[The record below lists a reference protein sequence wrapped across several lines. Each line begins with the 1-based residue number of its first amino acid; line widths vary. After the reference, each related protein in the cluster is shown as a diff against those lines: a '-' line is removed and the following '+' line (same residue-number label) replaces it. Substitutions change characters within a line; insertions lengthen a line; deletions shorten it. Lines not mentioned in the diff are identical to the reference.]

1 MMQSVEEL
9 AQTITALP
17 RADQEALID
26 QVVQLNFQKGL
37 MDLSDRYC
45 ARLRREG
52 RLDIPA
58 EEVWEELRRIRDEV
72 AERAC
77 PN

>member
-1 MMQSVEEL
+1 MESVDEL
-9 AQTITALP
+9 AKTITALP
-17 RADQEALID
+17 RSEQEALID
-26 QVVQLNFQKGL
+26 KVARLNFLKGL
-37 MDLSDRYC
+37 SDLSDRYR
-45 ARLRREG
+45 ARLARQA

-77 PN
+77 PD

>member
-1 MMQSVEEL
+1 MQSVDDL
-9 AQTITALP
+9 AKTITALP
-17 RADQEALID
+17 RSEQEALID
-26 QVVQLNFQKGL
+26 KVARLNFLKGL
-37 MDLSDRYC
+37 ADLSDRYR
-45 ARLRREG
+45 ARLARQE

-77 PN
+77 PD

>member
-1 MMQSVEEL
+1 MQSVDEL
-9 AQTITALP
+9 AKTITALP
-17 RADQEALID
+17 RSEQEALID
-26 QVVQLNFQKGL
+26 EVARLNFLKGL
-37 MDLSDRYC
+37 ADLSDRYR
-45 ARLRREG
+45 ARLARQE

-77 PN
+77 PD

>member
-1 MMQSVEEL
+1 MQSVDEL
-9 AQTITALP
+9 AKTITALP
-17 RADQEALID
+17 RSEQEALINE
-26 QVVQLNFQKGL
+26 VARLNFLKGL
-37 MDLSDRYC
+37 ADLSDRYR
-45 ARLRREG
+45 ARLARQE

-77 PN
+77 PD